1 MKYYRDQK
9 LLNKISQ
16 RIKELR
22 KAQNKTQQQLADDTD
37 FEVRQIKR
45 IENAEVNCSVS
56 HIAAIAKA
64 FKLTVAEFFDFES
77 PKYSK

>member
-9 LLNKISQ
+9 FLNKIGQ
-16 RIKELR
+16 RVKELR
-22 KAQNKTQQQLADDTD
+22 KAQNLTQQELAFRTD

-64 FKLTVAEFFDFES
+64 FKLSISEFFDFD
-77 PKYSK
+77 

>member
-1 MKYYRDQK
+1 
-9 LLNKISQ
+9 
-16 RIKELR
+16 
-22 KAQNKTQQQLADDTD
+22 LADDTD

-64 FKLTVAEFFDFES
+64 FKITVSEFFDFD
-77 PKYSK
+77 